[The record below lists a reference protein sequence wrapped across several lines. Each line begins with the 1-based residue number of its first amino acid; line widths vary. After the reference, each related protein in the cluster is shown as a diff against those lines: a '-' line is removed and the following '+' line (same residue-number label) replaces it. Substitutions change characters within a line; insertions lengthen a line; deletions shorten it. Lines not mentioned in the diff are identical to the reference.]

1 MPMTSGDNDYLHGR
15 LSRLNSTKRDGQTD
29 IIANIFPNVLSSILS
44 DIRSSIMCGFKT
56 IKRPNSVPCEGYAL
70 SWSRPHQFHDESLQP
85 NSFKRTLYSI
95 AFVGTEEWAKPNNL
109 RFATIINVIPLQL
122 DRGSEFS
129 RFYEAVITKV
139 VVPFEQLLNQLEPPV
154 TYILANVELSWRIRI
169 ELGCNSQEKTNS
181 DNDPDDI
188 QWLDSQPVDFVLNIS
203 LGSFLSV
210 SSAQMDEILAGLQMS
225 GVRFLR
231 VARGEASRLNQTCGD
246 TGQILPW
253 SWCDQLR
260 ISCHSSAGGF
270 LTHRGSNSILKIF
283 MLELLCSLFLFSL
296 DQHPNSN
303 QIVGNWKIGKRM
315 KKEIGT

>member
-1 MPMTSGDNDYLHGR
+1 MPVTSGDNDYLHGR

-29 IIANIFPNVLSSILS
+29 IIASIFL
-44 DIRSSIMCGFKT
+44 T
-56 IKRPNSVPCEGYAL
+56 VPCEGYAL

-85 NSFKRTLYSI
+85 NK
-95 AFVGTEEWAKPNNL
+95 WAKPNNL

-231 VARGEASRLNQTCGD
+231 VARGDASRLNQTCGD

-283 MLELLCSLFLFSL
+283 MLALLCSLFLFSL

>member
-1 MPMTSGDNDYLHGR
+1 M
-15 LSRLNSTKRDGQTD
+15 
-29 IIANIFPNVLSSILS
+29 
-44 DIRSSIMCGFKT
+44 
-56 IKRPNSVPCEGYAL
+56 
-70 SWSRPHQFHDESLQP
+70 
-85 NSFKRTLYSI
+85 
-95 AFVGTEEWAKPNNL
+95 
-109 RFATIINVIPLQL
+109 
-122 DRGSEFS
+122 
-129 RFYEAVITKV
+129 
-139 VVPFEQLLNQLEPPV
+139 
-154 TYILANVELSWRIRI
+154 
-169 ELGCNSQEKTNS
+169 
-181 DNDPDDI
+181 
-188 QWLDSQPVDFVLNIS
+188 DFVLNIS

-225 GVRFLR
+225 GVQFLR

-283 MLELLCSLFLFSL
+283 MLALLCSLFLFSL

>member
-1 MPMTSGDNDYLHGR
+1 MLYYY
-15 LSRLNSTKRDGQTD
+15 GQ
-29 IIANIFPNVLSSILS
+29 
-44 DIRSSIMCGFKT
+44 
-56 IKRPNSVPCEGYAL
+56 
-70 SWSRPHQFHDESLQP
+70 
-85 NSFKRTLYSI
+85 
-95 AFVGTEEWAKPNNL
+95 FV
-109 RFATIINVIPLQL
+109 L

-231 VARGEASRLNQTCGD
+231 VARGDASRLNQTC
-246 TGQILPW
+246 
-253 SWCDQLR
+253 
-260 ISCHSSAGGF
+260 GGF

-283 MLELLCSLFLFSL
+283 MLALLCSLFLFSL
-296 DQHPNSN
+296 DQHPNKCVGRFMDLESN
-303 QIVGNWKIGKRM
+303 EGKEMRRVARQFRDSCG
-315 KKEIGT
+315 EATTAEGG

>member
-1 MPMTSGDNDYLHGR
+1 M
-15 LSRLNSTKRDGQTD
+15 LS
-29 IIANIFPNVLSSILS
+29 FP
-44 DIRSSIMCGFKT
+44 G
-56 IKRPNSVPCEGYAL
+56 EYAL
-70 SWSRPHQFHDESLQP
+70 VTAWIYPWP
-85 NSFKRTLYSI
+85 
-95 AFVGTEEWAKPNNL
+95 
-109 RFATIINVIPLQL
+109 RFPLFLSYTIGPVIP
-122 DRGSEFS
+122 
-129 RFYEAVITKV
+129 Y
-139 VVPFEQLLNQLEPPV
+139 P
-154 TYILANVELSWRIRI
+154 

-181 DNDPDDI
+181 DNDLDDI

-260 ISCHSSAGGF
+260 ISWHSSAGGF

-283 MLELLCSLFLFSL
+283 MLALLCSLFLFSL

-315 KKEIGT
+315 KKEIGTWENLLIREQIVECVGRFMDLESNEGKEMRRVARQFRDNCRGATAEGG